1 MKRLDLRTRLLSS
14 VGLVVILQIVVAFA
28 VISVTRNH
36 LVDQIDD
43 RLAVAG
49 SPERVPD
56 TDPPRHDSRGE
67 ANDRSQPERLGDT
80 YEGVLTADGSLFTY
94 FAPNTTGTELPPPEI
109 DLDRAESSRG
119 RPITVAA
126 TDGELH
132 YRLTARREAHGDFTI
147 TAIPLDG
154 VHATMS
160 RLVAVV
166 ALTAATVSLALALVT
181 WWVLRLGIAPI
192 KRMTTTAEAIAAG
205 DLSERIGDVDQS
217 TEAGQLGDALN
228 TMLSRI
234 ETSFDERT
242 RAEGRLRQFI
252 ADASHELR
260 TPVATIRGY
269 AELYRAGGLGDRAEL
284 DDAMR
289 RTEQESQRMSR
300 LIADMLNLAKLD
312 HDPALTTH
320 PVDLTTLT
328 RDTATDAQAT
338 YPERTVTTTFPD
350 GPLIVEGDED
360 LLRQALTNVVG
371 NAVVHTDATAT
382 VNVVLSRKGTLAVI
396 EVVDNGDGMTSDVVA
411 RTTERFYR
419 ADPSRSRHKGGSGLG
434 LAIVDTVISA
444 HHGTLHIYS
453 RPGSGTTVT
462 ITLPLNGQRV

>member
-1 MKRLDLRTRLLSS
+1 MKRLDLRTRLLTS
-14 VGLVVILQIVVAFA
+14 VGLVVILQVIVAFA

-43 RLAVAG
+43 RLAVAM
-49 SPERVPD
+49 SPERVPGI
-56 TDPPRHDSRGE
+56 DPPRPEPRGE
-67 ANDRSQPERLGDT
+67 TNDRPQSERLGDT
-80 YEGVLTADGSLFTY
+80 YEGVLTAAGPLFTF
-94 FAPNTTGTELPPPEI
+94 FAPNTTGTELPPPDI
-109 DLDRAESSRG
+109 DIDRAESSQG
-119 RPITVAA
+119 RPITIDA

-132 YRLTARREAHGDFTI
+132 YRLTARREAGGGFVV

-154 VHATMS
+154 VDATMS
-160 RLVAVV
+160 RLVTVV
-166 ALTAATVSLALALVT
+166 ALTAATISLALALVT

-205 DLSERIGDVDQS
+205 DLSERIADIDQR

-228 TMLSRI
+228 TMLGRI
-234 ETSFDERT
+234 EDSFDERT
-242 RAEGRLRQFI
+242 RAEDKLRQFI

-269 AELYRAGGLGDRAEL
+269 AELYHAGGLGDRAEL

-300 LIADMLNLAKLD
+300 LITDMLNLAQLD
-312 HDPALTTH
+312 RDPALTTH
-320 PVDLTTLT
+320 LVDLTTLA

-338 YPERTVTTTFPD
+338 HPERTVTTTVPD
-350 GPLIVEGDED
+350 GPLVVEGDED
-360 LLRQALTNVVG
+360 LLRQALANVVG

-382 VNVVLSRKGTLAVI
+382 VNVALGRKGPVAVI
-396 EVVDNGDGMTSDVVA
+396 EVIDNGDGMTSEVVA

-434 LAIVDTVISA
+434 LAIVDTVINA
-444 HHGTLHIYS
+444 HHGTLHIDS
-453 RPGSGTTVT
+453 SPGSGTTVT
-462 ITLPLNGQRV
+462 ITLPLNGQGA